1 MLERLTIKNLA
12 VIESADVEFGAGLNI
27 LSGET
32 GAGKSVILDAI
43 SLILGSRA
51 STDLIRYGFD
61 EAVVEGQFEISALK
75 AVQTRLESA
84 GLPASADPDRS
95 VLLIKRTVHRAGKH
109 RITINGESATL
120 GVLNALCEGL
130 VDLCSQ
136 HEHQSLTKAT
146 VQLELLD
153 RYGGLTEKRVAY
165 QEVYSAWSSA
175 VATQARLQSAQSE
188 GARKRDY
195 LDYQIKEISDARLS
209 ADEEAELIQKKILL
223 QSARSRLQG
232 AQAAL
237 DALTAEEAGAIG
249 ATRTALQRLK
259 AVGGLDASLAPV
271 IDGIERAAIEL
282 EEASIAIERYTAGI
296 EMDPEQLDA
305 LTERLT
311 LIADLKRKYG
321 ATLREVLENLTLL
334 IQERDTLQQS
344 DERLGE
350 IAQEIEKFHLT
361 LIELAA
367 TLSEKRNRAANLLS
381 HSVTGELQELQ
392 MKDARFVARVESS
405 PLSSS
410 GADTVSFEVQTNLGD
425 QLRPLGKVASGGEL
439 SRLML
444 AVRRVIADRGSIGV
458 YLFDEID
465 AGMGGKTAFQVGR
478 KLRSVAA
485 YNQVICITHLPQVA
499 AFAEHHWVVDKTTR
513 MDLTYT
519 TVTPLSSKE
528 RREELA
534 RMLAG
539 AEPTA
544 KSRANASELL
554 ERARSTQD
562 GKTV

>member
-1 MLERLTIKNLA
+1 MLERLTIRNLA
-12 VIESADVEFGAGLNI
+12 VIESADVEFGTGLNI

-61 EAVVEGQFEISALK
+61 EAVVEGQFEISAIK
-75 AVQTRLESA
+75 NIQTRLVAA
-84 GLPASADPDRS
+84 GLPPSADSERAT
-95 VLLIKRTVHRAGKH
+95 LLIKRTVHRAGKH

-120 GVLNALCEGL
+120 GVLHSLCEGL

-136 HEHQSLTKAT
+136 HEHQSLARPAM
-146 VQLELLD
+146 QLELLD
-153 RYGGLTEKRVAY
+153 RYGSLVERRSAY
-165 QEVYSAWSSA
+165 LSVHEQWREA
-175 VATQARLQSAQSE
+175 VDAQARLQEAQIE

-195 LDYQIKEISDARLS
+195 LEYQIREITDARVD
-209 ADEEAELIQKKILL
+209 ANEERELASRKQLL

-237 DALTAEEAGAIG
+237 DALAADDGGAIG
-249 ATRTALQRLK
+249 ATRTALQKLK
-259 AVGGLDASLAPV
+259 AIAGLDATLAPV
-271 IDGIERAAIEL
+271 LEGIERAGIEL

-296 EMDPEQLDA
+296 EMDPDQLDA

-311 LIADLKRKYG
+311 LLADLKRKYG
-321 ATLREVLENLTLL
+321 ASLAEVLAHLSRLTA
-334 IQERDTLQQS
+334 ERDTLQQS

-350 IAQEIEKFHLT
+350 LAQVIRTTHAEAVK
-361 LIELAA
+361 LAA
-367 TLSEKRNRAANLLS
+367 VLSEKRARAAQLLS
-381 HSVTGELQELQ
+381 KSVTGELQELQ
-392 MKDARFVARVESS
+392 MKDARFVARVEPSA
-405 PLSSS
+405 LTAT
-410 GADTVSFEVQTNLGD
+410 GGDAVSFEVQTNLGD

-485 YNQVICITHLPQVA
+485 FNQVICITHLPQVA

-513 MDLTYT
+513 KDLTFT
-519 TVTPLSSKE
+519 TVTPLSVKE
-528 RREELA
+528 RKEELA

-544 KSRANASELL
+544 KSLANASELMEL
-554 ERARSTQD
+554 ARGVQ
-562 GKTV
+562 V